1 MPRIDTHAHVLPASY
16 IDRLPPQLAG
26 QQPIPLEGLDAMMR
40 RYEIDAAVVSTGP
53 PGVFFGDIGAARELA
68 RLVNEE
74 LAAIVRAA
82 PQRFAALASLP
93 LPDVDA
99 ALAELAHSLDVL
111 QLDGVMLLS
120 QVAGTYLGD
129 PSLEPLMSE
138 LDRRGVYVFVHPT
151 FPPNGQPLPHHP
163 IWLYEFPFETTRA
176 IVNLI
181 YGGAFERHPNIRWQ
195 FAHLGGTA
203 PFIAHRL
210 ASLAERE
217 PEQAA
222 SAPAGALA
230 YLARQYYDT
239 GLNNHE
245 VAVEATLQVAPF
257 DHVVFGTDWPYLAL
271 PAGPDV
277 APGLSYLGAQRRA
290 PLDGE
295 HARAL
300 VPRLF
305 EEPPS
310 PGATDAG

>member
-16 IDRLPPQLAG
+16 IAGLPPQLA
-26 QQPIPLEGLDAMMR
+26 PRHKPVPVDDLDAVMQ
-40 RYEIDAAVVSTGP
+40 RYAIDAAVISTGP
-53 PGVFFGDIGAARELA
+53 PGVFFGDVGGARELA

-82 PQRFAALASLP
+82 PRRFAALASLP
-93 LPDVDA
+93 LPDVGA
-99 ALAELAHSLDVL
+99 AIDELAYALDIL
-111 QLDGVMLLS
+111 RLDGVMLVS

-129 PSLEPLMSE
+129 SELEPLMAE
-138 LDRRGVYVFVHPT
+138 LNRRGAYVFVHPT
-151 FPPNGQPLPHHP
+151 FPPNGQPLPQHP

-176 IVNLI
+176 ITNLI
-181 YGGAFERHPNIRWQ
+181 YSGVFERHQQIRWQ

-203 PFIAHRL
+203 PFVAHRL

-230 YLARQYYDT
+230 YLTRQYYDT
-239 GLNNHE
+239 GLNNHA
-245 VAVEATLQVAPF
+245 VAIDATRLVAPF
-257 DHVVFGTDWPYLAL
+257 DHIVFGTDWPYLAL
-271 PAGPDV
+271 PDGEDV
-277 APGLSYLGAQRRA
+277 APGLAYLGGDGRA
-290 PLDGE
+290 LLEGE

-305 EEPPS
+305 
-310 PGATDAG
+310 D